1 MNSKT
6 LDQYY
11 QSHQEIYK
19 SIAETC
25 ASSEELI
32 LTIALH
38 GKTWTQWDWAFLI
51 QHIGFEILFSNFTI
65 TQKIPNS
72 KILLDDIIKTIQDN
86 DLLDKI
92 FTNKQVLNSL
102 IQLVNHEYNNSASAF
117 GFAINVKILNVLAQL
132 FKKFPELWNMNYM
145 FKKFKGKRYHR
156 LCTENVTKTYNLTK
170 DEIRK
175 MDYKQHLNKFIEIYS
190 V

>member
-1 MNSKT
+1 MNNKT

-19 SIAETC
+19 SIAKTC
-25 ASSEELI
+25 SSAEELI
-32 LTIALH
+32 LTISLH

-51 QHIGFEILFSNFTI
+51 QHIGLDILMSNFPI

-72 KILLDDIIKTIQDN
+72 KILLEDIIKTIQTN

-92 FTNKQVLNSL
+92 LTNKKVLNSL
-102 IQLVNHEYNNSASAF
+102 IQLVNRDYDNSVL
-117 GFAINVKILNVLAQL
+117 GFAIINVKILNVLAQL

-145 FKKFKGKRYHR
+145 FKNFKGKRYHR
-156 LCTENVTKTYNLTK
+156 LCTEKVTRAYNLTK
-170 DEIRK
+170 DEISK
-175 MDYKQHLNKFIEIYS
+175 MDYKQYLNKFIEIYS
-190 V
+190 I

>member
-6 LDQYY
+6 LNQYY

-25 ASSEELI
+25 TSSEELV

-51 QHIGFEILFSNFTI
+51 QHIGFEILFSNFAI

-92 FTNKQVLNSL
+92 FTNKKVLNSL
-102 IQLVNHEYNNSASAF
+102 IHLVSREYNTSAV
-117 GFAINVKILNVLAQL
+117 GYAITNVKMLNVLAQL

-145 FKKFKGKRYHR
+145 FKKFNGKRYHR
-156 LCTENVTKTYNLTK
+156 LCTENVTRTYNLTK

-190 V
+190 A

>member
-25 ASSEELI
+25 TSSEELI

-92 FTNKQVLNSL
+92 FTNKKVLNSL
-102 IQLVNHEYNNSASAF
+102 IQLVNREHNNSVF
-117 GFAINVKILNVLAQL
+117 GFAIINVKILNVLAQL

-156 LCTENVTKTYNLTK
+156 LCTENVTRTYNLTK

-175 MDYKQHLNKFIEIYS
+175 MDYKQHLNKFIEVYS
-190 V
+190 I

>member
-1 MNSKT
+1 MNNKT

-11 QSHQEIYK
+11 QSHREMYK

-25 ASSEELI
+25 TSSEELI

-51 QHIGFEILFSNFTI
+51 QHIGFEILMSNFDI

-92 FTNKQVLNSL
+92 FTNKKVLNGL
-102 IQLVNHEYNNSASAF
+102 IQLVNREYNNSAF
-117 GFAINVKILNVLAQL
+117 GFAIINVKILNVLAQL

-156 LCTENVTKTYNLTK
+156 LCTENVTRTYNLTK

>member
-1 MNSKT
+1 MNNKT

-25 ASSEELI
+25 TSSEELI

-51 QHIGFEILFSNFTI
+51 QYIGFEILFSNFAI
-65 TQKIPNS
+65 TQKIQNS

-92 FTNKQVLNSL
+92 FTNKKVLNSL
-102 IQLVNHEYNNSASAF
+102 IHLVNIDNNSAF
-117 GFAINVKILNVLAQL
+117 GFVIINVKILNVLAQL

-156 LCTENVTKTYNLTK
+156 LCTENVTKAYNLTK

-190 V
+190 I